1 MPLTIDIKDSDVT
14 SLLSRIAKAGADGR
28 REASEAAETCTRNH
42 FRDLQKSRHRS
53 AAGTNNFYGRAVKGT
68 HSRVQGENII
78 VSIDALGIA
87 LRRFGGTV
95 KAKRFDYLTL
105 VFIGSDG
112 KKTFRKVKETHHKPD
127 PSVLPSESDFEKAI
141 VPRLLAKLE
150 RI

>member
-1 MPLTIDIKDSDVT
+1 MSLSVQIKDAEVT
-14 SLLSRIAKAGADGR
+14 SLLRKIAKAGPDGR
-28 REASEAAETCTRNH
+28 RIAAEAAARCTRNH
-42 FRDLQKSRHRS
+42 FRNLQESRHRS
-53 AAGTNNFYGRAVKGT
+53 AAGTINFYGRAAKGT
-68 HSRVQGENII
+68 TGRVQGDNII

-105 VFIGSDG
+105 VFLGSDG

-127 PSVLPSESDFEKAI
+127 PSVLPTDRDFEEAI